1 MCIENSA
8 LVRGR
13 DQERYSQALNVSV
26 QLLPGYTRP
35 QEVSGRCL
43 SSSITFLESYTKP
56 VSAR

>member
-26 QLLPGYTRP
+26 QLLPGYKRP